1 MSDYKGVTACYT
13 GWQVVDAMVS
23 WLSMMTDLCLIHL
36 EGFASG
42 LSDFSVGIAQHAHQ
56 AFQQLWKV
64 LQHVNVWYTGQNTDP
79 ADQKLP
85 LVGIDH
91 C

>member
-13 GWQVVDAMVS
+13 TRLAGGGCHGFS
-23 WLSMMTDLCLIHL
+23 IMTDLWFIHL